1 MKLVACVAAVAL
13 TVVGLSASAV
23 ATPEEPAVT
32 RTSAS
37 SPAAAVKTVPKGRSL
52 DILLSND
59 DGLGRGGLPALQ
71 EALCAAGH
79 RVTVSAPATDQS
91 GSGGSFT
98 GSGSLKVET
107 KGAACEDGRGQTF
120 AVHGTPADSVL
131 FGLFAADEEPDLVV
145 TGINPGQ
152 NIAGAMSISGTIGA
166 SMISAK
172 EKIPTISV
180 SVELDAADLER
191 NGSTDQTAA
200 ATSDAARYTAD
211 LVRHLATRHG
221 RHTGLPR
228 GLFLNIAHPVV
239 LDEDGRHDP
248 DLVRGTRLTKAG
260 DYPVLAGIGDYTLS
274 KEEGRTSWYDVGTP
288 GFCRLQLDCPPE
300 TVRGAD
306 STALELGFVS
316 VTPLETAFGADKRV
330 ALRRV
335 LRGFR
340 G

>member
-1 MKLVACVAAVAL
+1 MKLVACVAAVSL
-13 TVVGLSASAV
+13 TVVGLSAAAV
-23 ATPEEPAVT
+23 ATPERSVVSK
-32 RTSAS
+32 SAS
-37 SPAAAVKTVPKGRSL
+37 PSPAAAVETVPKGGSL

-59 DGLGRGGLPALQ
+59 DGLDRGGLPALQ

-79 RVTVSAPATDQS
+79 RVTVSAPASDQS

-98 GSGSLKVET
+98 GSGALEVES
-107 KGAACEDGRGQTF
+107 KGAACEDGRGQTY

-131 FGLFAADEEPDLVV
+131 FGLHMSEEEPDLVV

-172 EKIPTISV
+172 AKIPTISV
-180 SVELDAADLER
+180 SVELDAEDLER
-191 NGSTDQTAA
+191 NGDTGQTEAA
-200 ATSDAARYTAD
+200 MPDAARYTAD
-211 LVRHLATRHG
+211 LVRHLTQRHG
-221 RHTGLPR
+221 RDARPPK
-228 GLFLNIAHPVV
+228 GLFLNIAYPVV
-239 LDEDGRHDP
+239 LDENGRHDP
-248 DLVRGTRLTKAG
+248 DLVGGTRVTNAG

-274 KEEGRTSWYDVGTP
+274 KKEGRTSWYDVGAP
-288 GFCRLQLDCPPE
+288 GFCRLQFDCRRE

-306 STALELGFVS
+306 STALERGFVS
-316 VTPLETAFGADKRV
+316 VTPLETAFGASKRGT
-330 ALRRV
+330 LRRV